1 MIPARPVV
9 AVSGDLAEVERWIRP
24 VPVAAHQADV
34 AAALAD
40 DLVQFR
46 DQHRLDQTVVINGA
60 STEPCATGDPAHA
73 GLAALE
79 AAHAAPA
86 TVLPIRS
93 TYAYTAFRAGCP
105 HVDFTPSTGARLP
118 APRPRPAPV
127 SEGRTTCPR

>member
-1 MIPARPVV
+1 MV

-24 VPVAAHQADV
+24 VPVVAHQADV

-46 DQHRLDQTVVINGA
+46 DQHRLDRTVVINGA
-60 STEPCATGDPAHA
+60 STEPCATGHPAHA

-86 TVLPIRS
+86 TVLPTRS
-93 TYAYTAFRAGCP
+93 TYAYAAFRAGWP
-105 HVDFTPSTGARLP
+105 YTDFTPSTGAPGSR